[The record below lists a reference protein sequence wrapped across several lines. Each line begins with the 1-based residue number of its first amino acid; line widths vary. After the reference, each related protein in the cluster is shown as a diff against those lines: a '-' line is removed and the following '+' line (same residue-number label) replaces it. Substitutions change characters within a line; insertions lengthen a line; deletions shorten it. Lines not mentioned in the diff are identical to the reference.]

1 MHFNVYIDDET
12 GQELNRAAEQSGET
26 RNALIR
32 KAVSAWLHRQAPAQW
47 PDAVLEFEGMPD
59 MVPFEDSRDQLQAP
73 SDDPLA

>member
-32 KAVSAWLHRQAPAQW
+32 KAVSAWLYRQAPAQW
-47 PDAVLEFEGMPD
+47 PDAVLEFEGMPNLAS
-59 MVPFEDSRDQLQAP
+59 FEATRAQLQAP
-73 SDDPLA
+73 PADPLA

>member
-32 KAVSAWLHRQAPAQW
+32 KAVSAWLHHQAPAHW

-59 MVPFEDSRDQLQAP
+59 MAPFEASRDQLQAP

>member
-32 KAVSAWLHRQAPAQW
+32 KAVSAWLQRETPAQW
-47 PDAVLEFEGMPD
+47 PDAVLEFEGVPD
-59 MVPFEDSRDQLQAP
+59 MSPFESARDQLEHP
-73 SDDPLA
+73 PHDPLA